1 MINNKINSLA
11 IYGSKAR
18 NDYDSYSDN
27 DLLIVSDSFNNTFEI
42 EQSYNKRGFSCS
54 AYTFNKLEILSKR
67 KALFIQHLKQD
78 AKIISDK
85 DNRLQNLLD
94 CYSPKENYLKELNE
108 AISYFKILEFI
119 PNSNEGIGWAF
130 DIIAIGLRNYNIL
143 ELANHKVYEFSLPA
157 ILRQSQ
163 RIFNLSEEEIEQL
176 VNIRIYKKLY
186 REKKYDLLPLKVEL
200 LKVISIIEKK
210 YHISIPVNFLSYDL
224 FNHYSFTKMYSKN
237 TLSAYQKLRLFEAFV
252 MTSPVISN
260 TTVKEKCRRIIESPK
275 FYANDFKSQ
284 EFINDLLIE
293 LTSK

>member
-94 CYSPKENYLKELNE
+94 CYSPKENYLKELKE
-108 AISYFKILEFI
+108 ITKLFLM
-119 PNSNEGIGWAF
+119 
-130 DIIAIGLRNYNIL
+130 IIIYYIKNI
-143 ELANHKVYEFSLPA
+143 FFMW
-157 ILRQSQ
+157 
-163 RIFNLSEEEIEQL
+163 RIFILMRKIINNLL
-176 VNIRIYKKLY
+176 MR
-186 REKKYDLLPLKVEL
+186 
-200 LKVISIIEKK
+200 
-210 YHISIPVNFLSYDL
+210 F
-224 FNHYSFTKMYSKN
+224 
-237 TLSAYQKLRLFEAFV
+237 
-252 MTSPVISN
+252 
-260 TTVKEKCRRIIESPK
+260 
-275 FYANDFKSQ
+275 
-284 EFINDLLIE
+284 
-293 LTSK
+293 